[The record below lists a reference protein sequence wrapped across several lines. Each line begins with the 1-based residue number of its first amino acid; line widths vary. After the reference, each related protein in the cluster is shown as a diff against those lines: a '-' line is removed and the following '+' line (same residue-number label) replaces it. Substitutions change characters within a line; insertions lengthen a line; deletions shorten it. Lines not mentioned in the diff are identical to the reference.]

1 MSFIKLLSAIAA
13 LLLVSG
19 TVHAGVQ
26 IFACE
31 PEWAALAN
39 EIAGDRASISS
50 ATTGMQDVHHIQAR
64 PSLIA
69 KARRADL
76 LFCTGAELEAG
87 WLPVLLRKANN
98 PVIQPGNT
106 GHLMATDYVE
116 LLDQRQ
122 SVDRSEGDVHA
133 AGNPHIQTNPHN
145 MLPVARELTR
155 RLAVIDPDGGA
166 YYRERLAD
174 FERKFSAAISD
185 WEQRAGQLNGA
196 RLVTHHKSWIYLLDW
211 LGMESA
217 GTLEPRPGIPPST
230 GHLAQLLEQLK
241 QAPADMIIHASYRDD
256 RAAQWL
262 SGRSGITVVSVPE
275 SVGGTE
281 QASDLFSFYDDL
293 VGRLLKGTE

>member
-1 MSFIKLLSAIAA
+1 
-13 LLLVSG
+13 
-19 TVHAGVQ
+19 
-26 IFACE
+26 
-31 PEWAALAN
+31 
-39 EIAGDRASISS
+39 
-50 ATTGMQDVHHIQAR
+50 MQDVHHIQAR

-69 KARRADL
+69 KSRRADL

-98 PVIQPGNT
+98 RVIQPGNI

-116 LLDQRQ
+116 LLEQRQ

-155 RLAVIDPDGGA
+155 RLSLIDPEGA
-166 YYRERLAD
+166 TDYRERLAD
-174 FERKFSAAISD
+174 FEQRFSAAIID
-185 WEQRAGQLNGA
+185 WEQRAAPLKDA
-196 RLVTHHKSWIYLLDW
+196 RLVTHHKSWIYLLEW

-217 GTLEPRPGIPPST
+217 GTLEPKPGIPPST
-230 GHLAQLLEQLK
+230 GHLAQLLEQLS
-241 QAPADMIIHASYRDD
+241 QTPADMIIHASYRDD

-262 SGRSGITVVSVPE
+262 SGRSGTVVVAVPE

-281 QASDLFSFYDDL
+281 KASDLFGFYDDL
-293 VGRLLKGTE
+293 VGRLLKGIE